1 MVRGA
6 CDVRRRLYRRAGGLD
21 SACTMRRKAS
31 RVPHYRRGPEAER
44 SHCTPLRV
52 QPSLIALNPTDRT
65 EGPAT
70 AISTLHV
77 SVYRIQLTGI
87 QLFHVF
93 GVNAVMFRLDRGP
106 SPSALV

>member
-1 MVRGA
+1 MERATCVDG
-6 CDVRRRLYRRAGGLD
+6 CTDVPAGSIAHAQCAAKRLEYR
-21 SACTMRRKAS
+21 TT
-31 RVPHYRRGPEAER
+31 AEGQR
-44 SHCTPLRV
+44 QSDRTALCTPFRV